1 MQLLVA
7 GTGGSEKMKILL
19 LGENQLAITGDVTE
33 IKRVVDTITTGSQVD
48 LLLKTSCMKK
58 INVILPNNRD
68 VVTNEQV
75 TFVFD

>member
-1 MQLLVA
+1 
-7 GTGGSEKMKILL
+7 MKILL

-33 IKRVVDTITTGSQVD
+33 IKRVVDTLTTGSQVD
-48 LLLKTSCMKK
+48 LLLKTACMKK

-68 VVTNEQV
+68 IVTNEQV